1 MIKKPTYGQMIVHI
15 MKERFVHTKS
25 KSMVPVN
32 SILRKVH
39 IDYLE
44 WDQFVKQESGKTE
57 RLNEEEQ

>member
-1 MIKKPTYGQMIVHI
+1 
-15 MKERFVHTKS
+15 
-25 KSMVPVN
+25 MVPVN

-39 IDYLE
+39 IGFLE